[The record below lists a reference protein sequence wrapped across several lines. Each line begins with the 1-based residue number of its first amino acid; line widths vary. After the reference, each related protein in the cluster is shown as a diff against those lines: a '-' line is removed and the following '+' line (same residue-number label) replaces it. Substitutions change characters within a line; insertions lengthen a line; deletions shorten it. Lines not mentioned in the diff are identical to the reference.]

1 MDVKIGTVAIMMY
14 YKKVHLNFCSTLLYL
29 KVTSLCM
36 VNFIVGQFPLNI
48 DIRIEQL
55 VCKGNK

>member
-1 MDVKIGTVAIMMY
+1 
-14 YKKVHLNFCSTLLYL
+14 
-29 KVTSLCM
+29 

-48 DIRIEQL
+48 DIKIEQL